1 MGGDGPRSVRE
12 LVQMGHVDLKSTL
25 CWWNMAWQTG
35 RARLAIH
42 WRNSV
47 LKSERTTT
55 TTGVNYWDDD
65 YDKLVGC
72 CALTRA
78 RIGAR
83 RFTEPAR
90 FWDVSYTLFDVQK
103 DDSFTGRGRVERRR
117 RDLRLRLCD
126 CVAVEQK
133 FITDWSD
140 ENAAFTSWIIL
151 LVRSL
156 DCVQL
161 CCCLIS
167 KSVDI

>member
-35 RARLAIH
+35 RGRLAIH

-55 TTGVNYWDDD
+55 TTGVNYWDDDYD

-90 FWDVSYTLFDVQK
+90 FWDVSYTFFDVQK

-117 RDLRLRLCD
+117 RDLRRCD
-126 CVAVEQK
+126 CAVASFKGDRGVCGPPK
-133 FITDWSD
+133 
-140 ENAAFTSWIIL
+140 
-151 LVRSL
+151 
-156 DCVQL
+156 DCEV
-161 CCCLIS
+161 
-167 KSVDI
+167 